1 MAGMSA
7 SLTCTFNSYTGI
19 LTVRNPVASTVT
31 ASAISFTVD
40 SFLNPYNGKIVSGYV
55 VATTDSAGGLIE
67 SSSVAGITLKI
78 QMT

>member
-1 MAGMSA
+1 MSA
-7 SLTCTFNSYTGI
+7 SLTCSFNSYTGI
-19 LTVRNPVASTVT
+19 LTVRSPVASTVT
-31 ASAISFTVD
+31 ASAISFSVD
-40 SFLNPYNGKIVSGYV
+40 SFLNPYHGKPVTGYV